1 MNLKCKIGLVLAAL
15 VGSQVQAMELYVDQR
30 SGQVF
35 TSPGK
40 HRTKLGNF
48 EQAGVAK
55 NPTTK
60 IATTEDVKKIESKLN
75 TRIDGV
81 VNKPKRQSE
90 TFGTMDDKGIR
101 FETNDGQFKFAMNGR
116 LETDADGYSGGD
128 FFTYADT
135 NNNSKADKN
144 EHVTNNRLTDG
155 TEIRRMRMEFSGQF
169 YNDWKFKLQPEL
181 ANGGGDLTVGI
192 RDAYIQYTGL
202 NDWGSFYVGQ
212 SKQPYSYQQMMSDTN
227 LAFMERSTEYEFTN
241 RSVNRAIGLRYD
253 LGGQQWG
260 FSTGVF
266 GDTATRQTS
275 GTTTQGDEGWGG
287 AVRLTGAPWMKSD
300 ELFHVG
306 GSAAFRAP
314 ATQNRTVQY
323 KIAPTA
329 ISQVTYLNTGA
340 MPDVENSQF
349 INGELLGIYGP
360 LSLEAE
366 YNATWI
372 HSNDSLTSGKG
383 EGQDILEGSGF
394 FQGAHVDAI
403 YSLTG
408 ETRAAG
414 YDALSGVTKRIKP
427 NKNFTLSGDGYGAF
441 ETKARFMWVDM
452 NQIGNSLYAGGN
464 QVASTF
470 GVNWYPNNWA
480 RVMLDWTHV
489 YSLDIGKA
497 GINRTAVAGQN
508 TGDWD
513 YVQARV
519 QLVY

>member
-1 MNLKCKIGLVLAAL
+1 MRVLTFLLICFVGAAN
-15 VGSQVQAMELYVDQR
+15 AMDLYVDEHT
-30 SGQVF
+30 GQVF
-35 TSPGK
+35 TAPGK

-48 EQAGVAK
+48 QQVDIKPA
-55 NPTTK
+55 TK
-60 IATTEDVKKIESKLN
+60 IATTEDVKTVESKIN
-75 TRIDGV
+75 TRIDSIV
-81 VNKPKRQSE
+81 KKPKNPKE
-90 TFGTMDDKGIR
+90 AIGTIDDNGIK
-101 FETNDGQFKFAMNGR
+101 FETNDGQFKFSMNGR
-116 LETDADGYSGGD
+116 LETDADGFSGGD
-128 FFTYADT
+128 FMTYADT
-135 NNNSKADKN
+135 DKN
-144 EHVTNNRLTDG
+144 GKVGPKEVIANNRLTDG
-155 TEIRRMRMEFSGQF
+155 TEIRRMRMEFAGQF

-192 RDAYIQYTGL
+192 RDAYVQYTGL

-227 LAFMERSTEYEFTN
+227 LLFMERSTEYEFTN
-241 RSVNRAIGLRYD
+241 RSVNRAIGLRYE

-260 FSTGVF
+260 FSTGLF

-275 GTTTQGDEGWGG
+275 GTATQGDEGWG
-287 AVRLTGAPWMKSD
+287 AAARLTTAPWLKTD
-300 ELFHVG
+300 ELLHIG

-329 ISQVTYLNTGA
+329 ISQVTYLNTGS
-340 MPDVENSQF
+340 MPDVQNSQF
-349 INGELLGIYGP
+349 INGELVGIYGP

-366 YNATWI
+366 YNATWLN
-372 HSNDSLTSGKG
+372 SNDSATSGHALGK
-383 EGQDILEGSGF
+383 DILPGNAF
-394 FQGAHVDAI
+394 FQGAHIDAA

-408 ETRAAG
+408 ESRATG
-414 YDALSGVTKRIKP
+414 YDALSGVVKRIKP
-427 NKNFTLSGDGYGAF
+427 NRNFTLSGDGWGAF

-452 NQIGNSLYAGGN
+452 NQIDNPLYAGGN
-464 QVASTF
+464 QVASTV

-497 GINRTAVAGQN
+497 GINRTVVGNQN